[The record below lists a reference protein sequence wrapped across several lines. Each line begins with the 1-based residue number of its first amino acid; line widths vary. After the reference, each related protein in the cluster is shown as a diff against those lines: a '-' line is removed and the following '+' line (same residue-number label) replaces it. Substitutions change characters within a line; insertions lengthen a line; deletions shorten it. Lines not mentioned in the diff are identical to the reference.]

1 MATLKNNINNIS
13 DNTETLVKDYV
24 KLFSIKLSE
33 KLALLLGILAAVFI
47 LSLLLLIVIAFC
59 SFALAVYLNELL
71 AHDYWGFWIVSAFY
85 VLVITLIIVKIV
97 KTKTPPLSNL
107 FTKFIVSVLGLDMN
121 QAKSIKGLKFE
132 SENVKQKIETDKIK
146 IKTDFQLL
154 RYAIMES
161 FLKEIFGLFT
171 SKKKDAAADEP
182 EPDQASDEKDKDE

>member
-171 SKKKDAAADEP
+171 SKKKDATADEP
-182 EPDQASDEKDKDE
+182 EPDQVSDEKDKDE

>member
-121 QAKSIKGLKFE
+121 HAKSIKGLKLE

>member
-171 SKKKDAAADEP
+171 SKKKDVAADEP

>member
-59 SFALAVYLNELL
+59 SFVLAAYLNELL

-121 QAKSIKGLKFE
+121 QAKSIKGLKLE

-171 SKKKDAAADEP
+171 SKKKDAAVDEP

>member
-59 SFALAVYLNELL
+59 SFVLAAYLNELL

-121 QAKSIKGLKFE
+121 QAKSIKGLKLE

>member
-171 SKKKDAAADEP
+171 SKKKDAADDEP
-182 EPDQASDEKDKDE
+182 EPDQVSDEKDKDE

>member
-47 LSLLLLIVIAFC
+47 LSLLLLIVIVFC
-59 SFALAVYLNELL
+59 SFVLAAYLNELL

-107 FTKFIVSVLGLDMN
+107 FTKFIVSVLDLDMN

>member
-59 SFALAVYLNELL
+59 SFVLAVYLNELL

-107 FTKFIVSVLGLDMN
+107 FTKFIVSVLGLDIN

-182 EPDQASDEKDKDE
+182 EPDQASDAKDKDE

>member
-59 SFALAVYLNELL
+59 SFVLAAYLNELL

-121 QAKSIKGLKFE
+121 QARSIKGLKFE

>member
-59 SFALAVYLNELL
+59 SFTLAVYLNELL
-71 AHDYWGFWIVSAFY
+71 THDYWGFWIVSAFY

-171 SKKKDAAADEP
+171 SKKKDAADDEP
-182 EPDQASDEKDKDE
+182 EPDQVSDEKDKDE

>member
-13 DNTETLVKDYV
+13 DDTEALVKDYV

-33 KLALLLGILAAVFI
+33 KLALFLGIISAVFI
-47 LSLLLLIVIAFC
+47 LSLLLLIVIVFC
-59 SFALAVYLNELL
+59 SFVLAAYLNELL

-85 VLVITLIIVKIV
+85 VLVIILIIVKIA
-97 KTKTPPLSNL
+97 KTKTPPLSNF
-107 FTKFIVSVLGLDMN
+107 FTKFIVSVLGLDMK
-121 QAKSIKGLKFE
+121 QARSIKGLKLE
-132 SENVKQKIETDKIK
+132 SENVKQKIETEKIK